1 MNHGSTMRQVWRESW
16 VYNVA
21 SVTWIMGLQ
30 CGKCHTNTGPSWGKC
45 HTGWQCDK
53 SKMSHWL
60 IMWQMLQEMW
70 GQNMAEVSVMY
81 SNVSNIFILQMAGF
95 HPRGSLCAEQWLNGA
110 YFLAAANKTAS
121 ALTSCSHAVT
131 RQQVP
136 SHPAAMLCAQCSN
149 GVLPFLDFHAIQLFL
164 SLKYLPASI
173 SHLSMQCRWVLS
185 LKYTLSTRM
194 TAEEGT
200 NLTEQYEWCHASKR
214 KHCHF

>member
-1 MNHGSTMRQVWRESW
+1 MTNVAWAMDPQYGIQKCHKLLLHVASVTWIMGLQCGKCDMNHKSTMWQVWHESWVYNVAGVTWIMGLQCGRCDMNHGSTMRQVWRESW

-121 ALTSCSHAVT
+121 ALTSCCHAVT

-136 SHPAAMLCAQCSN
+136 SHPVPML
-149 GVLPFLDFHAIQLFL
+149 
-164 SLKYLPASI
+164 
-173 SHLSMQCRWVLS
+173 
-185 LKYTLSTRM
+185 
-194 TAEEGT
+194 
-200 NLTEQYEWCHASKR
+200 
-214 KHCHF
+214 